1 MFGFVTQNFVFVT
14 QIIVFVTQKKKI
26 GLQKGTG
33 YKKERFW
40 VTKKNVTHYHALVKP
55 TIYN

>member
-1 MFGFVTQNFVFVT
+1 MFVFVTQKFVFVT
-14 QIIVFVTQKKKI
+14 QIVVFVTQKIKV

-40 VTKKNVTHYHALVKP
+40 VTKKNVTICMGFLA
-55 TIYN
+55 